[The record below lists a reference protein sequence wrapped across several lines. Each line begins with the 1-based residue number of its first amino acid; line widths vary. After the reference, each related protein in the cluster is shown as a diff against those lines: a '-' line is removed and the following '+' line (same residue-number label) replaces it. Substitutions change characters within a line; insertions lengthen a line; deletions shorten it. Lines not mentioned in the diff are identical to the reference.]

1 MLKHFQKQSTKVLEI
16 SYLKYMYLKKEESHI
31 TKWLSLGG
39 KIFILYVCI
48 FEVTIDFTI
57 KTIKFIKNGRKQEI

>member
-1 MLKHFQKQSTKVLEI
+1 
-16 SYLKYMYLKKEESHI
+16 MYLKKEESQI
-31 TKWLSLGG
+31 TKKWLSLGG

-57 KTIKFIKNGRKQEI
+57 KTKFIKNERKQEI

>member
-1 MLKHFQKQSTKVLEI
+1 
-16 SYLKYMYLKKEESHI
+16 MYLKKEESQI
-31 TKWLSLGG
+31 TKKWLSLGG

-57 KTIKFIKNGRKQEI
+57 KTTKFIKNERKQEI